1 MSKKLIFNIFFT
13 SKIRY
18 QIRNQDWQVSKMCE
32 HVFLFNEEPC
42 CIPSAEID
50 PYLGPFS
57 DGEPIPQV
65 EKFIEATS
73 NQQYDKIDC
82 RSDYGLKNDDKNH
95 CFMINYPTVTCEGK
109 LP

>member
-1 MSKKLIFNIFFT
+1 MMNEYLLNEDVYIYDFVNGDH
-13 SKIRY
+13 
-18 QIRNQDWQVSKMCE
+18 QC
-32 HVFLFNEEPC
+32 FLFDEEPC

-73 NQQYDKIDC
+73 NQEYDKIDC

-95 CFMINYPTVTCEGK
+95 CFMINYPTVTCEGI